1 MGLVGVLNFFKAILT
16 GMTVRKREFAVLQS
30 IGMTGKQLKTMLVY
44 EGLLYALG
52 AVVISLVLAVVLSP
66 LAFRAVGNLICFFTY
81 RFTISPILIVA
92 PIFALL
98 GILVPLAVYRSVA
111 KSTIVE
117 RLREA
122 EA

>member
-1 MGLVGVLNFFKAILT
+1 MIVVGIIGGMSAEKLADAFAKGLGSMAFVAFV
-16 GMTVRKREFAVLQS
+16 
-30 IGMTGKQLKTMLVY
+30 IGLAK
-44 EGLLYALG
+44 
-52 AVVISLVLAVVLSP
+52 VISLVLAVVLSP
-66 LAFRAVGNLICFFTY
+66 LAFRAVGNLFWFFTY

>member
-1 MGLVGVLNFFKAILT
+1 MCIRDRFW
-16 GMTVRKREFAVLQS
+16 
-30 IGMTGKQLKTMLVY
+30 
-44 EGLLYALG
+44 
-52 AVVISLVLAVVLSP
+52 
-66 LAFRAVGNLICFFTY
+66 FFTY

>member
-1 MGLVGVLNFFKAILT
+1 M
-16 GMTVRKREFAVLQS
+16 
-30 IGMTGKQLKTMLVY
+30 
-44 EGLLYALG
+44 
-52 AVVISLVLAVVLSP
+52 ISLVLAVVLSP
-66 LAFRAVGNLICFFTY
+66 LAFRAVGNLFWFFTY